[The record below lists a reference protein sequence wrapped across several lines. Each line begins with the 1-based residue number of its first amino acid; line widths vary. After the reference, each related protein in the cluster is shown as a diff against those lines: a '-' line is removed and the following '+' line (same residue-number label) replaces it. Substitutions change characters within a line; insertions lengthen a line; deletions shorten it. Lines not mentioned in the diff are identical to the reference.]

1 MENFIVASE
10 LNSFFKNSTDQG
22 ALTSLLQDFFC
33 VCVGCCLICVVVGEV
48 IVVMDGGKCC
58 TGCDCFRPIDDATGF
73 WSTLLRGSGCCIES
87 NRIYSS

>member
-1 MENFIVASE
+1 M
-10 LNSFFKNSTDQG
+10 
-22 ALTSLLQDFFC
+22 
-33 VCVGCCLICVVVGEV
+33 VVGEV

>member
-1 MENFIVASE
+1 MVIE
-10 LNSFFKNSTDQG
+10 
-22 ALTSLLQDFFC
+22 

-58 TGCDCFRPIDDATGF
+58 TGCDRFRPIDDATGF